1 MGLSKNT
8 LDRSDISTNPIKLKY
23 SATYLSSSAYDA
35 GITLNRGV
43 NTTYNSSS
51 IEFLNYALVRQ
62 LYYQEY
68 ITGSLLNSANYWD
81 SSLQS
86 TAAEGTF
93 DNDYRYFPT
102 ESGARVTILAMPRSV
117 FGENIGRKTL
127 LISGSTYRLVDDGNG
142 NVLDTFTAGS
152 QPSNNDAYG
161 SSGVRLYSPGYSI
174 NGTGTNLEWNTA
186 YVGGSYTGTFWT
198 NPVTANKT
206 GRLNDTGLW
215 SAKSLTYL
223 GDFAIQ
229 FQITVTAGTY
239 YFGIGCDNFGSVY
252 VDDNL
257 VVSLGIPD
265 GDGTNFRYWHI
276 YPVSL
281 TAGTHTIKYI
291 VTNAGIPS
299 PSNPGA
305 MGIEVYDNTQTQI
318 SSSITAQP
326 MGSSTPG
333 GLSVVYSSK
342 DYLSNTIYSQNN
354 HVGNV
359 LYSQGVVIITDVEY
373 QNAMSPVPE
382 TTTSTTTTTTTG
394 VPTTST
400 TTTTTTA
407 VPTTSTT
414 TTTTT
419 GVPTTTTSTT
429 TSTTTAEPTTTTST
443 TTSTTTAE
451 PTTTTS
457 TTTSTTTAEPTTTTT
472 TSTTTTTTTE
482 ETTTTTSTT
491 TTTTTIAC
499 SCYSFFNETN
509 QTGTIT
515 YKICGGAE
523 TSSSLPAGQN
533 AKICIDTSYTPTGTT
548 PSAGDI
554 TITPCSSVTTCTTD
568 LECSGCTT

>member
-142 NVLDTFTAGS
+142 NVLDTFTTGS

-161 SSGVRLYSPGYSI
+161 SSGVRLYSSGYSI
-174 NGTGTNLEWNTA
+174 NGTGTSLEWNTA
-186 YVGGSYTGTFWT
+186 YTGGSYAGTFWT
-198 NPVTANKT
+198 NPVTANQT
-206 GRLNDTGLW
+206 GRLNYSGLW
-215 SAKSLTYL
+215 SAKSLTYF

-229 FQITVTAGTY
+229 FNITVTAGTY
-239 YFGIGCDNFGSVY
+239 YFGIGLDNYGSVY

-265 GDGTNFRYWHI
+265 GNGTNFRYWHI
-276 YPVSL
+276 YPISL

-305 MGIEVYDNTQTQI
+305 MGIEVYNNTQSQI

-326 MGSSTPG
+326 MGSSIPG

-342 DYLSNTIYSQNN
+342 DYLSNTIYTQNN

-373 QNAMSPVPE
+373 EYAMIPYSGPST
-382 TTTSTTTTTTTG
+382 TTTSTTTTTTTA

-419 GVPTTTTSTT
+419 AVPTTSTTTTTTTAVPTTSTTTTSTTTSTTTGPPTTTTSTT
-429 TSTTTAEPTTTTST
+429 TSTTTA
-443 TTSTTTAE
+443 
-451 PTTTTS
+451 
-457 TTTSTTTAEPTTTTT
+457 PTTTTT
-472 TSTTTTTTTE
+472 TSTT
-482 ETTTTTSTT
+482 STT
-491 TTTTTIAC
+491 TTVVYDHYIADKYQCSTCTIVSSGLIVAFPVGQTVTINRF
-499 SCYSFFNETN
+499 YPDAADLNHVY
-509 QTGTIT
+509 QITGTNPT
-515 YKICGGAE
+515 GPGYVLD
-523 TSSSLPAGQN
+523 TSSGNYAT
-533 AKICIDTSYTPTGTT
+533 C
-548 PSAGDI
+548 GDA
-554 TITPCSSVTTCTTD
+554 CAA
-568 LECSGCTT
+568 L